1 MPVEG
6 LVGTRVCGGV
16 FVSRQE
22 PRKEDAVSSR
32 WEVMAA
38 LTPVVAMATESW
50 DCITDQEGL
59 VVVAW
64 GARGG
69 GQDRM
74 ASRCRPVSQA
84 DSQISR

>member
-16 FVSRQE
+16 FVSGQE

-50 DCITDQEGL
+50 DCITERPRGL
-59 VVVAW
+59 
-64 GARGG
+64 GG
-69 GQDRM
+69 GCMGGQRRWAGQDGFQ
-74 ASRCRPVSQA
+74 VSA
-84 DSQISR
+84 GVPG